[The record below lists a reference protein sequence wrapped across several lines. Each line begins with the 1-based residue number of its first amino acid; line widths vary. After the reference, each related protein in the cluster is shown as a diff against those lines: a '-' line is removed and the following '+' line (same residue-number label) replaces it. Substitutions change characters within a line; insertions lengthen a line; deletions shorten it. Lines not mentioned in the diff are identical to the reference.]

1 MRIKNITDG
10 GDCNPSLYFLFLLT
24 NIYLGDNI
32 FVHRRCGK
40 MVSCFIYTLVLAL
53 K

>member
-1 MRIKNITDG
+1 MLIKNVTDG

-32 FVHRRCGK
+32 FVHSRCGK
-40 MVSCFIYTLVLAL
+40 MVYLIINQN
-53 K
+53 